1 MTLITRIV
9 YYHHI
14 NQIEPDESLFH
25 LCHSMT
31 IKEIVN
37 KNLVHLVHLMTKLY
51 Y

>member
-1 MTLITRIV
+1 MTLIKRII
-9 YYHHI
+9 YYHQM
-14 NQIEPDESLFH
+14 NQIEPDGSLFH

-37 KNLVHLVHLMTKLY
+37 KNLVNQVHLVTKLY